1 MGKKIEPSKEVA
13 TAPVAEKK
21 PAKTVK
27 APAKKSAVKKA
38 PASVKKSAKVEKATF
53 TNDDIALRAYFIA
66 EKRHKAGHHGNPHHD
81 WVEAEKQLLAESKK
95 KPAAKAVKKA

>member
-13 TAPVAEKK
+13 PAPVAEKK
-21 PAKTVK
+21 PAKAAK

-38 PASVKKSAKVEKATF
+38 PASVKKGAKAAF

-66 EKRHKAGHHGNPHHD
+66 EKRHKAGLHGNPHHD

-95 KPAAKAVKKA
+95 KPAAKAAKKA